1 MLDHP
6 SARRHPTG
14 SIALLVALAAG
25 ACTGTVGSVGQNSQ
39 QSPQGNNAASSAS
52 GGSEGT
58 SSSSSSSGGS
68 SVSTTGP
75 STAAPGPE
83 SPSPRLLRQLTLVEY
98 TNTVTD
104 LLQLTSPDTSSIPPD
119 NPVDGYTTNVASN
132 FVTQGYIDAYS
143 TIAAALATRVLN
155 ESYAK
160 VVSCQTQDAA
170 CTTTFLQTFG
180 LKAFRRPLTSDEMTR
195 YTALFDSSLTGGSF
209 QTGVSLAIQAMLISP
224 NFLFRSELGTAA
236 SNGTYNLTPYETATA
251 LSYAYWGT
259 MPDATL
265 FAAAQAGE
273 LSTKAQIQAQ
283 AQRLMADPRGRTRIQ
298 DFFYQWMQGSR
309 ANIATPDMGT
319 YPNLY
324 AASGGF
330 QNILTSM
337 RAEED
342 AFVANV
348 AFDSTKKF
356 SELLTANYTFANDA
370 LAGYYGLT
378 PPGSA
383 TVAKVMI
390 PPTSARG
397 GLLTL
402 GMFLLGHARTNES
415 SPTQRGHQIRANLL
429 CNDVPPPPPGVDP
442 VVPAGTPGVT
452 GREQIQAITGSGVC
466 ETCHS
471 LMNPIG
477 FGLEAFDGAGAERA
491 LDNGEPVD
499 TTGQLTGFTN
509 SSGKTI
515 TFDGA
520 RQLSNIL
527 STYATAA
534 QCFATNYYK
543 YIRGFNPTGVDL
555 GAAQQLSQNFAQNNQ
570 DLPDLFVDV
579 SLQDSFIER
588 RSAEA
593 IAQ

>member
-1 MLDHP
+1 M
-6 SARRHPTG
+6 
-14 SIALLVALAAG
+14 
-25 ACTGTVGSVGQNSQ
+25 
-39 QSPQGNNAASSAS
+39 
-52 GGSEGT
+52 
-58 SSSSSSSGGS
+58 
-68 SVSTTGP
+68 
-75 STAAPGPE
+75 PE
-83 SPSPRLLRQLTLVEY
+83 QPSPRLLRQLTLIEY
-98 TNTVTD
+98 TNTLTD
-104 LLQLTSPDTSSIPPD
+104 LLQLTSPDTSNVPPD

-160 VVSCQTQDAA
+160 VVSCQTQDTA
-170 CTTTFLQTFG
+170 CETTFVQTFG
-180 LKAFRRPLTSDEMTR
+180 LRAFRRPLTSDEMTR
-195 YTALFDSSLTGGSF
+195 YTALFSSSLTGGSF
-209 QTGVSLAIQAMLISP
+209 QTGVSLVIQAMLISP

-236 SNGTYNLTPYETATA
+236 SNGTYNLTQYEIATA
-251 LSYAYWGT
+251 LSYAYWAT

-265 FAAAQAGE
+265 FAAAQAGQ

-283 AQRLMADPRGRTRIQ
+283 AQRLVADPRGRTRIE
-298 DFFYQWMQGSR
+298 DFFYQWMQGAR

-319 YPNLY
+319 YPYIY
-324 AASGGF
+324 AASGGY

-342 AFVANV
+342 AFVTNV

-370 LAGYYGLT
+370 LANYYGLT
-378 PPGSA
+378 PAGSGA
-383 TVAKVMI
+383 TAAKVMI
-390 PPTSARG
+390 PQTSARG
-397 GLLTL
+397 GVLTL

-415 SPTQRGHQIRANLL
+415 SPTQRGHQIRSNIL
-429 CNDVPPPPPGVDP
+429 CSDVPPPPAGVDP
-442 VVPAGTPGVT
+442 VVPAGAPGVT
-452 GREQIQAITGSGVC
+452 GRDQIQAITGTGICV
-466 ETCHS
+466 TCHS

-477 FGLEAFDGAGAERA
+477 FGLEAFDGAGAERT

-499 TTGQLTGFTN
+499 TTGQLTGFTD

-527 STYATAA
+527 STYATA
-534 QCFATNYYK
+534 QRCFATNYYK